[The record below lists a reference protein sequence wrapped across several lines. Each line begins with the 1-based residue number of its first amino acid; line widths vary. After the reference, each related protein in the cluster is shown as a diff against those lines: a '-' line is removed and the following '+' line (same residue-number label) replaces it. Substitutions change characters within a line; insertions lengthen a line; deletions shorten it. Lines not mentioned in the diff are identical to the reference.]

1 LILKNALAAALFLK
15 LVPWKFS
22 DWMKKPA
29 GQIQIYL
36 GKVPD
41 TEAMRWIEN
50 LYTKTNLPGVR
61 AKKAFILET
70 GY

>member
-1 LILKNALAAALFLK
+1 
-15 LVPWKFS
+15 
-22 DWMKKPA
+22 MQKPA
-29 GQIQIYL
+29 RQNQGYL

-50 LYTKTNLPGVR
+50 LYIKTNLSGVR